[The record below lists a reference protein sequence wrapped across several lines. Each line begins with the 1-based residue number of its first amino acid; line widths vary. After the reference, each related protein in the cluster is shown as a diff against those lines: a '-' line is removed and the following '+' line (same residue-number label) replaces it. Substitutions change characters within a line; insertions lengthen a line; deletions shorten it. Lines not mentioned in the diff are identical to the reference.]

1 MKAKNQRLVLALL
14 AVVAIVGAAL
24 LAMSAL
30 KDQAAYF
37 YTPADAKR
45 DHVEPGRAVRLGGM
59 VQKGSIERQPD
70 GVTIRFVVTDNVDTV
85 PVRFTGIVPDLFKED
100 SGVVAEGSFQPDG
113 SFLAT
118 NILAKHDERYMPP
131 QVAGEMHKTE
141 SLEREDGP
149 KMGQPTG
156 DQRKGTK

>member
-1 MKAKNQRLVLALL
+1 MALKAKNQRLILALL

-37 YTPADAKR
+37 YTPADAKK
-45 DHVEPGRAVRLGGM
+45 DHVEVGRAVRLGGM
-59 VQKGSIERQPD
+59 VQKGSIEREAD
-70 GVTIRFVVTDNVDTV
+70 GVTIRFVVTDNVETV

-113 SFLAT
+113 SFVAT

-141 SLEREDGP
+141 SLDADGA
-149 KMGQPTG
+149 Q
-156 DQRKGTK
+156 QKGTK